1 MAGMLPGIAFLLLG
15 IHYLSEAKRSNG
27 ASKQGVSGAVPGGKA
42 PASTFSQAFA
52 RGGHPLPTAVEQNE
66 YTKLSPTLQ
75 RPAKGKLEQVRSLEG
90 RIKRINGQIK
100 LGSTD
105 PAVRKL
111 ALEIVAA
118 RKPDGSYAV
127 AEKDWEGEARAI
139 FGWVRANMR
148 YTRDSAFADTYVNP
162 ARTLFDKKPGVAA
175 AGDCLV
181 AGTLLLR
188 DGHRPTTIENVR
200 PGDKIWGYDKW
211 SEVLDVWS
219 KGVLPV
225 TVIHL
230 NNGSTIECTEDHK
243 VYVHSCEKHGPNCK
257 DITKRWRN
265 CQNREFTVIRI
276 PVSELREGMQLL
288 QPDRIAFGT
297 ATMDPR
303 RAYVEGLYL
312 SDGWVDKPYV
322 RKDDSAVRHA
332 FYISGKDGHPKE
344 AQKREVAE
352 ICAAFDI
359 PTNWQERCIDI
370 RDREWAAYMAKLGSH
385 AWDKRAYT
393 LNLEEAAA
401 SELLRGI
408 MADSGMDSN
417 GLTRT
422 FTTTSRELHIHTRL
436 LLKMTGR
443 TCSERYVP
451 DHGGFGTHPVWR
463 LGVRATKD
471 EGGKDKKLCVKAI
484 DRNMR
489 EQPVYDISTDDH
501 YVYLADADATVSNCD
516 DYCITM
522 GALLAS
528 IGHSPT
534 LRVVAAKSGAGDK
547 PGWNHIY
554 LKNCLPA
561 GGAIAGAGGK
571 CVPMDASID
580 KPYGWE
586 VPKSRIHKLRDFKIK

>member
-27 ASKQGVSGAVPGGKA
+27 ASKRGVSGAGAAAK

-162 ARTLFDKKPGVAA
+162 ARTLFDKKPHVAA
-175 AGDCLV
+175 AGD
-181 AGTLLLR
+181 
-188 DGHRPTTIENVR
+188 
-200 PGDKIWGYDKW
+200 
-211 SEVLDVWS
+211 
-219 KGVLPV
+219 
-225 TVIHL
+225 
-230 NNGSTIECTEDHK
+230 
-243 VYVHSCEKHGPNCK
+243 
-257 DITKRWRN
+257 
-265 CQNREFTVIRI
+265 
-276 PVSELREGMQLL
+276 
-288 QPDRIAFGT
+288 
-297 ATMDPR
+297 
-303 RAYVEGLYL
+303 
-312 SDGWVDKPYV
+312 
-322 RKDDSAVRHA
+322 
-332 FYISGKDGHPKE
+332 
-344 AQKREVAE
+344 
-352 ICAAFDI
+352 
-359 PTNWQERCIDI
+359 
-370 RDREWAAYMAKLGSH
+370 
-385 AWDKRAYT
+385 
-393 LNLEEAAA
+393 
-401 SELLRGI
+401 
-408 MADSGMDSN
+408 
-417 GLTRT
+417 
-422 FTTTSRELHIHTRL
+422 
-436 LLKMTGR
+436 
-443 TCSERYVP
+443 
-451 DHGGFGTHPVWR
+451 
-463 LGVRATKD
+463 
-471 EGGKDKKLCVKAI
+471 
-484 DRNMR
+484 
-489 EQPVYDISTDDH
+489 
-501 YVYLADADATVSNCD
+501 CD

-522 GALLAS
+522 GSLLAS

-586 VPKSRIHKLRDFKIK
+586 VPRNRIHKMKDFPVR